1 MLANQVGNGLRLWCE
16 PRERVQLREVETLVS
31 SLLAATTLL
40 PVIPVV
46 DCTIADSWK
55 FGRARTLVPWT
66 RQLRATDCRILLAC
80 AISLPQAHDPY
91 A

>member
-1 MLANQVGNGLRLWCE
+1 VLANQVGNGLRLWCE

-31 SLLAATTLL
+31 SLLAATALL

-55 FGRARTLVPWT
+55 FGRARTLVPS
-66 RQLRATDCRILLAC
+66 DCRILVAC